1 MDFSYVLNVFFLYL
15 QVLLKAEGIKR
26 CKNRF
31 YRLDVN
37 KTLKENLQDKTLV
50 EYPLIYVSYDD
61 HLEAFDIIDSGM
73 YKQYETIYIHLNTLF
88 YF

>member
-1 MDFSYVLNVFFLYL
+1 MNWNKFYFF

-37 KTLKENLQDKTLV
+37 KTLKQNLQDKTVV
-50 EYPLIYVSYDD
+50 EYPWIYVSYEDT
-61 HLEAFDIIDSGM
+61 LEAFDIIDSGM
-73 YKQYETIYIHLNTLF
+73 
-88 YF
+88 

>member
-1 MDFSYVLNVFFLYL
+1 MYWKKLNFF

-50 EYPLIYVSYDD
+50 EYPWIYVSYEDN
-61 HLEAFDIIDSGM
+61 LEAFDIIDSGM
-73 YKQYETIYIHLNTLF
+73 
-88 YF
+88 